1 VIPESFIERL
11 KDACDIEQT
20 ISYYVPL
27 KRHGR
32 LLKGLCPF
40 HSEKTP
46 SFTVYTDGQQHFYCF
61 GCQKGGDVITFVR
74 EIEHLEY
81 VEAVRLL
88 AQRAG
93 LPMPEDVE
101 DDGSSRLK
109 ARILELNRTAARF
122 FHQCLIDERGRDAR
136 VYLASRGLTKKI
148 VRNFGLGYCP
158 DRWDSLAQH
167 LASKGFTQEE
177 MLAAAV
183 VSKGSRGLYDQ
194 FRGRVIFP
202 IIDLRGNVVG
212 FGGRTLSDRGPK
224 YLNSGDTPVFKK
236 SRNLYALNFAK
247 NSGSDKLLLVEGYMD
262 VISLHQAGFTNA
274 VATLGTAL
282 TPDQARLIS
291 QYAKGVVIAYD
302 SDGAGQNA
310 ARRAINLFSQVEVA
324 VTVLDMQGAKDPDE
338 YIKTF
343 GAHRFQTL
351 IDTGKSALRF
361 EIDKLKSARDM
372 DTPEGKTAFL
382 NDFCRLM
389 ADVSSDI
396 QRDVYLSEIAREL
409 DVDKER
415 LKATTEAIRKRR
427 AASAKRRQ
435 VHNLKPFVQD
445 NPAGKSLTVKPEELG
460 AAVAERSLIAM
471 LMQNPDYYD
480 DIRSKL
486 SDEDFVSGDHAAIFR
501 AICAQLEQN
510 RIPDPIYLSAYLSN
524 AQMGILSLIMA
535 TGKEVT
541 YKREQLDE
549 FILAIKQK
557 PVSREEIAQLSPE
570 EAYRRALESR
580 KRRFSS

>member
-1 VIPESFIERL
+1 MIPESFIERL
-11 KDACDIEQT
+11 KDASDIEQT
-20 ISYYVPL
+20 ISSYVPL
-27 KRHGR
+27 KRYGR

-61 GCQKGGDVITFVR
+61 GCQKGGDVITFIR
-74 EIEHLEY
+74 EMENLEY

-93 LPMPEDVE
+93 LPMPEDVA
-101 DDGSSRLK
+101 DDGASRLK

-122 FHQCLIDERGRDAR
+122 FHQCLIDERGKDAR
-136 VYLASRGLTKKI
+136 VYLAGRGLSRKT
-148 VRNFGLGYCP
+148 VRNFGLGYAP
-158 DRWDSLAQH
+158 DSWNALTDH
-167 LASKGFTQEE
+167 LISKGFTQEE

-183 VSKGSRGLYDQ
+183 ASKGRRGLYDQ

-202 IIDLRGNVVG
+202 ILDLRGNVVG
-212 FGGRTLSDRGPK
+212 FGGRAMSDRGPK

-236 SRNLYALNFAK
+236 SRHLYALNFAK
-247 NSGSDKLLLVEGYMD
+247 GSGSDKLLLAEGYMD

-282 TPDQARLIS
+282 TADQARLIS
-291 QYAKGVVIAYD
+291 QYTKNVAIAYD

-310 ARRAINLFSQVEVA
+310 ARRAINLFSQLEVQ
-324 VTVLDMQGAKDPDE
+324 VSVLDIQGAKDPDD
-338 YIKTF
+338 YIKTY
-343 GAHRFQTL
+343 GAHRFQNL
-351 IDTGKSALRF
+351 IDSGKSALSF

-372 DTPEGKTAFL
+372 ETPEGKTAFL

-389 ADVSSDI
+389 ANISSDI

-409 DVDKER
+409 EVDKER
-415 LKATTEAIRKRR
+415 LKTTTEAIRKKR
-427 AASAKRRQ
+427 AGSAKRRQ

-445 NPAGKSLTVKPEELG
+445 NPAGKSLAVKPEELG

-486 SDEDFVSGDHAAIFR
+486 SDEDFVSPDHAAIFR
-501 AICAQLEQN
+501 AVCAQLEQQ
-510 RIPDPIYLSAYLSN
+510 RIPDPIYLSAYLST
-524 AQMGILSLIMA
+524 AQMGMLSLMMA

-549 FILAIKQK
+549 FIQAIKQK
-557 PVSREEIAQLSPE
+557 PASPEEIAQLSPQ
-570 EAYRRALESR
+570 EAYKRALENR
-580 KRRFSS
+580 KRRSAL